1 MRRLTRH
8 LNIEPTRT
16 FHLPTQ
22 EKEIPPL
29 VPLLG
34 QQRGQVVL
42 ASDSQSVS
50 PEVRV
55 PLWPLAGFVLGRP
68 KFKS

>member
-1 MRRLTRH
+1 MLQITLLPFRFH
-8 LNIEPTRT
+8 PPPT
-16 FHLPTQ
+16 
-22 EKEIPPL
+22 PL

-42 ASDSQSVS
+42 ASDSQPVS

-55 PLWPLAGFVLGRP
+55 PLWPLAGFVLGP
-68 KFKS
+68 PEFKS